1 MALDDLIKKAPKK
14 PRPNKKKAA
23 AGKGKGT
30 PAKKGPGGVKA
41 KVIGKARRGPRG
53 GNASVA
59 MAVDG
64 AWAHDK
70 FQGGRGRGPAVGGS
84 AKLAISNL
92 HFNVTNQ
99 DIKELFAQIG
109 KVQKS
114 GLNFDQNGR
123 SKGTAEVVFA
133 NKRDAVQA
141 IKTYNGVKLDGRP
154 LQIELIGG
162 APGGMTLSSGV
173 TITPAGGRRSVTF
186 NGGGGGGRKVVAKVV
201 ARPGAKKGGAKAK
214 AGGAKGAG
222 AKGKPKPKPKPRAK
236 KETPLTAEQLDAQ
249 MDAYKGAAAAAD
261 AAPADAPAA
270 MEA

>member
-1 MALDDLIKKAPKK
+1 MTSQILGSWFSPEL
-14 PRPNKKKAA
+14 RSWFHL
-23 AGKGKGT
+23 GL
-30 PAKKGPGGVKA
+30 
-41 KVIGKARRGPRG
+41 RRFADADTLHEWTLTSNPL
-53 GNASVA
+53 S
-59 MAVDG
+59 
-64 AWAHDK
+64 
-70 FQGGRGRGPAVGGS
+70 QSP
-84 AKLAISNL
+84 LAIRHS
-92 HFNVTNQ
+92 Q
-99 DIKELFAQIG
+99 ELFAQIG

>member
-1 MALDDLIKKAPKK
+1 MGGDPRRRDATFLSSPSPRPRISWRKNDILPPRSPRDAPASEHWQRALDCSSSRGEKPDRVSQFHALGSHQATDATHNMDMDMALDDLIKKAPKK

-99 DIKELFAQIG
+99 DIK
-109 KVQKS
+109 V
-114 GLNFDQNGR
+114 R
-123 SKGTAEVVFA
+123 
-133 NKRDAVQA
+133 R
-141 IKTYNGVKLDGRP
+141 RP
-154 LQIELIGG
+154 
-162 APGGMTLSSGV
+162 
-173 TITPAGGRRSVTF
+173 RR
-186 NGGGGGGRKVVAKVV
+186 R
-201 ARPGAKKGGAKAK
+201 
-214 AGGAKGAG
+214 
-222 AKGKPKPKPKPRAK
+222 
-236 KETPLTAEQLDAQ
+236 
-249 MDAYKGAAAAAD
+249 
-261 AAPADAPAA
+261 
-270 MEA
+270 

>member
-1 MALDDLIKKAPKK
+1 MGGDPRRRDAAFLSSPSPRPRISWRKNDILPPRSPRDAPASEHSFIGSEHSTARREEADRVSQFHALGSHQATDATHNMDMDMALDDLIKKAPKK

-99 DIKELFAQIG
+99 DIK
-109 KVQKS
+109 V
-114 GLNFDQNGR
+114 R
-123 SKGTAEVVFA
+123 
-133 NKRDAVQA
+133 R
-141 IKTYNGVKLDGRP
+141 RP
-154 LQIELIGG
+154 
-162 APGGMTLSSGV
+162 
-173 TITPAGGRRSVTF
+173 RR
-186 NGGGGGGRKVVAKVV
+186 R
-201 ARPGAKKGGAKAK
+201 
-214 AGGAKGAG
+214 
-222 AKGKPKPKPKPRAK
+222 
-236 KETPLTAEQLDAQ
+236 
-249 MDAYKGAAAAAD
+249 
-261 AAPADAPAA
+261 
-270 MEA
+270 

>member
-1 MALDDLIKKAPKK
+1 MEEERHPPPRSPRDAPASEHSSAASTRLLELKPDRVSQFHALGSHQATDATHNMDMDMALDDLIKKAPKK
-14 PRPNKKKAA
+14 PRPSKKKAA

-99 DIKELFAQIG
+99 DIK
-109 KVQKS
+109 V
-114 GLNFDQNGR
+114 R
-123 SKGTAEVVFA
+123 
-133 NKRDAVQA
+133 R
-141 IKTYNGVKLDGRP
+141 RP
-154 LQIELIGG
+154 
-162 APGGMTLSSGV
+162 
-173 TITPAGGRRSVTF
+173 RR
-186 NGGGGGGRKVVAKVV
+186 R
-201 ARPGAKKGGAKAK
+201 
-214 AGGAKGAG
+214 
-222 AKGKPKPKPKPRAK
+222 
-236 KETPLTAEQLDAQ
+236 
-249 MDAYKGAAAAAD
+249 
-261 AAPADAPAA
+261 
-270 MEA
+270 